1 MRTLSRACFQ
11 TGHGGDVRRRNARS
25 HAHHNFG
32 FSLLEA
38 IVAMVLI
45 SIAGLA
51 LFSWIN
57 TSFIGLNRIQESNAR
72 AAAQMNALQYLQTI
86 NPMARP
92 TGAITLGKLKLTWQ
106 ARQVSEPA
114 PNILDSGGPGPF
126 TVALY
131 EVEATITELPD
142 VPESRFTVRLV
153 GYDRLPFNIDP
164 FDDGPAKK
172 TAPVSKINPQ
182 SLSLKN

>member
-1 MRTLSRACFQ
+1 MMLATRPHLQACRR
-11 TGHGGDVRRRNARS
+11 GHTHTRS
-25 HAHHNFG
+25 NLG

-86 NPMARP
+86 NPMSRP
-92 TGAITLGKLKLTWQ
+92 TGVTTLGKLKLAWQ
-106 ARQVSEPA
+106 AHQVSEPS
-114 PNILDSGGPGPF
+114 PNILDSGGPGAF

-131 EVEATITELPD
+131 EVEATIAELPD
-142 VPESRFTVRLV
+142 VPESRFTVRLM

-164 FDDGPAKK
+164 FDNAPAKK
-172 TAPVSKINPQ
+172 IAPVSKTGPQ
-182 SLSLKN
+182 NLSLKN

>member
-11 TGHGGDVRRRNARS
+11 TGLCSDARRRNARS
-25 HAHHNFG
+25 HSCRNFG

-92 TGAITLGKLKLTWQ
+92 TGATTLGKLKLTWQ

-131 EVEATITELPD
+131 EIEATITELPN

-164 FDDGPAKK
+164 FDVGPAKK
-172 TAPVSKINPQ
+172 TAPVSKTSPQ
-182 SLSLKN
+182 TLSLKN